1 MDVSAIT
8 NTQTPAGV
16 AGAGTAQLTG
26 DDFLQL
32 LVTQLMNQDPL
43 APTSNE
49 ELLGQLS
56 SIRDIQLSA
65 TLVDSLKTL
74 TGNQRYGAV
83 AALIGKS
90 VTGRTGD
97 EAAGFETIS
106 GVVVGVRFDTE
117 GKVSLELDS
126 GRQLPL
132 DRLES
137 VTTPER
143 TAESLIGRTVQ
154 GLDRAQAEPTAVA
167 GVVTGVRLGDNGE
180 VMLEL
185 DTGESLRMR
194 DLVAQV

>member
-8 NTQTPAGV
+8 NSQTSGGSAAV
-16 AGAGTAQLTG
+16 GTAQLTG

-56 SIRDIQLSA
+56 AIRDIQLST

-74 TGNQRYGAV
+74 TGNQRYGAA

-90 VTGRTGD
+90 VTGRIGD
-97 EAAGFETIS
+97 EATGFETIS
-106 GVVVGVRFDTE
+106 GVVVGVRFDAE
-117 GKVSLELDS
+117 GKVSLELET

-132 DRLES
+132 DGLES

-143 TAESLIGRTVQ
+143 TAESLIGRTVE
-154 GLDRAQAEPTAVA
+154 GLDRTQDEPTPVA
-167 GVVTGVRLGDNGE
+167 GVVTGVRLGDDGE
-180 VMLEL
+180 VVLEL

-194 DLVAQV
+194 DLVSQV